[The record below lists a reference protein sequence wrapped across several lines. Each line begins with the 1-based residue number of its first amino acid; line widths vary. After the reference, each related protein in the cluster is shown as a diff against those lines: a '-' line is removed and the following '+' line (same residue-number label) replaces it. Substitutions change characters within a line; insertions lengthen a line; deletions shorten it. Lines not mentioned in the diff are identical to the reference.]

1 MGEASDSAVGARKV
15 GTETADIDIT
25 ELLLRCQVS
34 AGDMLQVYLLL
45 GLLVDVIPIYKFF
58 PLTRVNVIIT
68 EISFLLFLNLVLPD
82 HFHAVPLHLAVYLL
96 VVADLLLDMMDD
108 LLDLLLLVGHLLGVL
123 NKDCGVALGRG
134 HGVLL
139 LRMDGILFL
148 AAPAVGFH

>member
-1 MGEASDSAVGARKV
+1 MGEASDSAIGARKV
-15 GTETADIDIT
+15 GTETADIDVT

-34 AGDMLQVYLLL
+34 TGDMLQVYLLL

-68 EISFLLFLNLVLPD
+68 EIRFLLFLNLVLPD
-82 HFHAVPLHLAVYLL
+82 LHAVPLHLAVHLL
-96 VVADLLLDMMDD
+96 VVADLLLYVVDN
-108 LLDLLLLVGHLLGVL
+108 LLDLLLLVGHLLRVL

-139 LRMDGILFL
+139 LGMDGILFL